1 MNGFLDYAKQTED
14 YIFMEDSPEKA
25 DMIFVPGNGYP
36 QMAERAAVLVRE
48 GYAPYVLPSGRF
60 SVTVGHFGGVLA
72 EEERYSGAYATE
84 WELLKDVL
92 VQNGVEPARILRE
105 DEATYTWQNA
115 YLSRQV
121 CDRAGI
127 RVKKALLCC
136 KNVHSRR
143 AYLYYQRA
151 FPEARILVIPSCID
165 GITKE
170 NWRQTPEGIRAVFGE
185 AERIITQFSLYMD

>member
-25 DMIFVPGNGYP
+25 DVIFVPGNGYP

-84 WELLKDVL
+84 WEFLKDVL
-92 VQNGVEPARILRE
+92 VQN
-105 DEATYTWQNA
+105 
-115 YLSRQV
+115 
-121 CDRAGI
+121 
-127 RVKKALLCC
+127 ALAKL
-136 KNVHSRR
+136 HSD
-143 AYLYYQRA
+143 
-151 FPEARILVIPSCID
+151 V
-165 GITKE
+165 G
-170 NWRQTPEGIRAVFGE
+170 
-185 AERIITQFSLYMD
+185 